1 VTQFLSLL
9 EIYPVTSPPDY
20 EDTHKQALSAPNE
33 KEAPIVGLLKS
44 WLMYADQY
52 RNQFGKQ
59 IGEDEEELGRNWKGA
74 GKAIVGLT
82 GGQVGRLHR
91 NTLRAVVE
99 QALSIAD
106 FEPDED
112 LDDKED

>member
-1 VTQFLSLL
+1 MTQFLSLL
-9 EIYPVTSPPDY
+9 EIYPITSPPDR
-20 EDTHKQALSAPNE
+20 ENIHRQSVSAPNE
-33 KEAPIVGLLKS
+33 NEAPIVGLLKS

-59 IGEDEEELGRNWKGA
+59 IGQDDEELGRNWKSA
-74 GKAIVGLT
+74 GKAIVGLA

-99 QALSIAD
+99 QAMSIAD

-112 LDDKED
+112 LDEED